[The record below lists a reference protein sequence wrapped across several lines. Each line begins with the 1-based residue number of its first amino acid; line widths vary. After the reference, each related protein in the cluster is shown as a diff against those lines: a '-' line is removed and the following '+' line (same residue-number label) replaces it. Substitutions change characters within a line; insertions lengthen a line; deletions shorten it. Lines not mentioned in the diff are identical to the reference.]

1 MNLVFKSAK
10 GEADYLA
17 AYDRSLSLWPVA
29 FEERDIETP
38 FGSAHAIIAGSGE
51 ALVLLHSSLASST
64 MWYPNIG
71 ELASRFRVYAI
82 DSMLEPGKSRPRKLP
97 RKKEELVAHLAAV
110 LDGLG
115 LERSRLAGAS
125 RGAWEAA
132 ALAAARPARVS
143 KLALL
148 SPAQVFQPIHSMA
161 FFGATLRCAFLPGPR
176 AVSRMARL
184 VFASPENLPREFLE
198 QYELALR
205 HFRLSASL
213 GATPALFT
221 DPELRSLAMPVLL
234 LIGERDIIN
243 NEGAIERGK
252 ALVPDFRG
260 EVIPEACHILSMDQ
274 PAKVDARLIDFF
286 A

>member
-17 AYDRSLSLWPVA
+17 AYDRSLSLWPVP
-29 FEERDIETP
+29 FEEREVETP
-38 FGSAHAIIAGSGE
+38 FGLAHVISAGE
-51 ALVLLHSSLASST
+51 GESLVLLHSSLASST
-64 MWYPNIG
+64 MWYPNVV
-71 ELASRFRVYAI
+71 ELVSRFRVYAI

-97 RKKEELVAHLAAV
+97 KKKEELVALLEAV

-132 ALAAARPARVS
+132 SLASTRPERVS

-148 SPAQVFQPIHSMA
+148 SPAQVFQPIQSMA
-161 FFGATLRCAFLPGPR
+161 FLGATLRCAFFPGPKSIR
-176 AVSRMARL
+176 RMASL
-184 VFASPENLPREFLE
+184 VFAAPEKLPGEFLE

-205 HFRLSASL
+205 YFKASASL
-213 GATPALFT
+213 GATPVLFG
-221 DPELRSLAMPVLL
+221 DEELRSLAMPVLL
-234 LIGERDIIN
+234 LVGERDIIN
-243 NEGAIERGK
+243 DKHAIERGE

-260 EVIPEACHILSMDQ
+260 RIVPGAGHVLSMDN
-274 PAKVDARLIDFF
+274 PAAVDASLIDFF